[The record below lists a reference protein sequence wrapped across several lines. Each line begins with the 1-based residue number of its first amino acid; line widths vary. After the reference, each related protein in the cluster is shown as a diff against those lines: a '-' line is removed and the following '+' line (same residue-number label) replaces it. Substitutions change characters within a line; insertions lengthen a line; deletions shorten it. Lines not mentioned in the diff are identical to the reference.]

1 MMVSMSHVEIKQL
14 IFHDIAHFG
23 VRLVVGLIFILH
35 STGKFQDWFLE
46 FLASQGIPVELQI
59 PIALAELVPGI
70 FLIIGV
76 LSRISGAILCVI
88 MLGAIFVINGVTSIT
103 GDGGIEFDLILLA
116 SCLVIIT
123 IGPGKISLSYLIKK
137 IPRYLQ

>member
-46 FLASQGIPVELQI
+46 FLASQGIPVETTDTNCTGRTSTWNI
-59 PIALAELVPGI
+59 PNHRGTL
-70 FLIIGV
+70 
-76 LSRISGAILCVI
+76 
-88 MLGAIFVINGVTSIT
+88 
-103 GDGGIEFDLILLA
+103 
-116 SCLVIIT
+116 
-123 IGPGKISLSYLIKK
+123 
-137 IPRYLQ
+137 